1 MLSITCTTNYTNK
14 SLKSNFLFIVF
25 AYMTLTTSSC
35 TLNRASNSWKCRRP
49 LWCLNVSFVVDNG
62 CYGVIVLVK
71 VTPNASKP
79 PFALCFHAA
88 NTFPKASAA
97 VSHAKAV
104 YLQCLPQ
111 NYTKEIGKKMTKHL
125 LSKGSFNHFLP
136 EDTGWCQ
143 LLKFQSHLTNG
154 QLPLWQLQP
163 LRLATKLTSSL
174 TTFKCSA
181 MQVNAHQDQE
191 DGLQLSNPGIENDAS
206 SDEKKKKSDKR
217 RPNSAMDYHHGS
229 EKITHFDGENEFYS
243 KLLRLKL
250 ENKTFL
256 DSVGCNN
263 FSPEGKLRLKAS
275 SLMTCQHL
283 THRLGNNRVTVILR
297 YTDFLLIIYIW
308 IQLLLCYSWK
318 LHRHRQVKMRKLFG
332 EGEEEEVEKE
342 EEEEEVKT
350 RRRAKSAPP
359 KPFESTVP
367 KPFQMM
373 VREEQK
379 QKDRDMVKELV
390 PDSGEDTSSES
401 AQVQFKAKTGTKTR
415 PRTPCFK
422 KWSKRNLKG
431 TLLCSVFQRLKAN
444 CDRYAVGPI
453 SRMRR
458 AKSVDS
464 LSVYGFRAKPFPK
477 EIFTDFAYEKMK
489 EDLAFRKREKVN
501 KTKRAFRATAKYPP
515 RMANSIAKP
524 FKNKRRIEKMSASKF
539 ITTTCLLEVN
549 VCVFRKST
557 RKTDEG
563 NTCCESARFWKPIQ
577 KLSILYREEQEC

>member
-1 MLSITCTTNYTNK
+1 MTI
-14 SLKSNFLFIVF
+14 
-25 AYMTLTTSSC
+25 MTLTTSSC

-125 LSKGSFNHFLP
+125 LSKGSFNHF
-136 EDTGWCQ
+136 C
-143 LLKFQSHLTNG
+143 LKTPVDANSSIPKPSYERSVA
-154 QLPLWQLQP
+154 PLAAPAVTPGHKVNLESDNLQVFGN
-163 LRLATKLTSSL
+163 AI
-174 TTFKCSA
+174 
-181 MQVNAHQDQE
+181 NAHQDQE

-256 DSVGCNN
+256 DSVLQQLQ
-263 FSPEGKLRLKAS
+263 SRGKIEAKSVKFNDLSTSDAS
-275 SLMTCQHL
+275 SGEQPCNCDIKVYRFFAHHL
-283 THRLGNNRVTVILR
+283 HLNSAITLLQLETASSSSSEDEEVIWR
-297 YTDFLLIIYIW
+297 
-308 IQLLLCYSWK
+308 
-318 LHRHRQVKMRKLFG
+318 R
-332 EGEEEEVEKE
+332 EEEEVEKE

-401 AQVQFKAKTGTKTR
+401 AQVQFKAKPVPKHVHEPVFQNMVETQ
-415 PRTPCFK
+415 P
-422 KWSKRNLKG
+422 KRYF
-431 TLLCSVFQRLKAN
+431 TLLS
-444 CDRYAVGPI
+444 
-453 SRMRR
+453 
-458 AKSVDS
+458 
-464 LSVYGFRAKPFPK
+464 FPK
-477 EIFTDFAYEKMK
+477 
-489 EDLAFRKREKVN
+489 
-501 KTKRAFRATAKYPP
+501 AK
-515 RMANSIAKP
+515 
-524 FKNKRRIEKMSASKF
+524 
-539 ITTTCLLEVN
+539 
-549 VCVFRKST
+549 
-557 RKTDEG
+557 G
-563 NTCCESARFWKPIQ
+563 
-577 KLSILYREEQEC
+577 